1 MANNNAFLSDGGLS
15 HLWDLII
22 NRISAT
28 QTAIEAKIPT
38 KVSAF
43 ENDAKYI
50 TAKDVPEGA
59 AASTTVP
66 KVDSGSGSVGEETA
80 FARGDHVH
88 PTDTTRLAT
97 NGNASKT
104 TVAFTPAATRMAIVS
119 GENLETIAGKIL
131 KYMNDFGSLAYKTTV
146 AKTDL
151 AKEVTDSLA
160 KADAALQSFTESDP
174 TVPAW
179 AKNPLKPTYTASE
192 VGALSLDDAEANYA
206 KKSDLTKVY
215 KFQGSVATYADL
227 LALTNVS
234 ANDIYNVVESD
245 MNYGY
250 TESGTWDP
258 LGGIFEVA
266 SISNERIDEITGT
279 NTTEENT

>member
-1 MANNNAFLSDGGLS
+1 
-15 HLWDLII
+15 
-22 NRISAT
+22 
-28 QTAIEAKIPT
+28 
-38 KVSAF
+38 
-43 ENDAKYI
+43 
-50 TAKDVPEGA
+50 
-59 AASTTVP
+59 
-66 KVDSGSGSVGEETA
+66 
-80 FARGDHVH
+80 
-88 PTDTTRLAT
+88 
-97 NGNASKT
+97 
-104 TVAFTPAATRMAIVS
+104 
-119 GENLETIAGKIL
+119 
-131 KYMNDFGSLAYKTTV
+131 MNDFGSLAYKTTIT
-146 AKTDL
+146 KTDL
-151 AKEVTDSLA
+151 AKEVTDSLE
-160 KADAALQSFTESDP
+160 KADTALQSFTESDP

-179 AKNPLKPTYTASE
+179 AKASLKPTYTASE
-192 VGALSLDDAEANYA
+192 VGALSLDDAEQYYA

-234 ANDIYNVVESD
+234 ANDVYNVVESD

>member
-1 MANNNAFLSDGGLS
+1 MVNNNTFLNDSGLS
-15 HLWDLII
+15 HLWDAII
-22 NRISAT
+22 NRIAST
-28 QTAIEAKIPT
+28 QTAIEGKIPT

-59 AASTTVP
+59 AASMTVP

-131 KYMNDFGSLAYKTTV
+131 KYMNDFGSLAYKTTIT
-146 AKTDL
+146 KTDL
-151 AKEVTDSLA
+151 AKEVTDSLE
-160 KADAALQSFTESDP
+160 KADTALQSFTESDP

-179 AKNPLKPTYTASE
+179 AKASLKPTYTASE
-192 VGALSLDDAEANYA
+192 VGALALDDAEQYYA

-234 ANDIYNVVESD
+234 ANDVYNVVESD

>member
-1 MANNNAFLSDGGLS
+1 MANNNTFLNDAGLS

-22 NRISAT
+22 NRITAS
-28 QTAIEAKIPT
+28 QTAAESKIP
-38 KVSAF
+38 KNVSAF

-50 TAKDVPEGA
+50 TADDIPEGA

-66 KVDSGSGSVGEETA
+66 KADSGSGSVGEETT
-80 FARGDHVH
+80 FARGDHIH

-97 NGNASKT
+97 DGDASKT
-104 TVAFTPAATRMAIVS
+104 TVTFTPAETRMAIVS
-119 GENLETIAGKIL
+119 GESFKTIAGKIL
-131 KYMNDFGSLAYKTTV
+131 KYMNDFGALAYKAKV
-146 AKTDL
+146 MKTDL
-151 AKEVTDSLA
+151 AKEVTDSLS
-160 KADAALQSFTESDP
+160 KADSALQSFTESDP

-215 KFQGSVATYADL
+215 KFQGSVATYTDL
-227 LALTNVS
+227 LAIQNATV
-234 ANDIYNVVESD
+234 NDVYNVIESD

-250 TESGTWDP
+250 TENKTWDP
-258 LGGIFEVA
+258 LGGIFEVN
-266 SISNERIDEITGT
+266 SN
-279 NTTEENT
+279 N

>member
-1 MANNNAFLSDGGLS
+1 MANNNAFLNDAGLS

-22 NRISAT
+22 NRITAS
-28 QTAIEAKIPT
+28 QTAVESKIPK

-50 TAKDVPEGA
+50 TAKDVPEGV

-66 KVDSGSGSVGEETA
+66 KADSGSGSVGEETA

-88 PTDTTRLAT
+88 PTDSTRLAT
-97 NGNASKT
+97 DGNASKT

-131 KYMNDFGSLAYKTTV
+131 KYMNDFGSLAYKTIIT
-146 AKTDL
+146 KTDL
-151 AKEVTDSLA
+151 AKEVTDSLE
-160 KADAALQSFTESDP
+160 KADTALQSFTESDP

-179 AKNPLKPTYTASE
+179 AKTPLKPTYTASE
-192 VGALSLDDAEANYA
+192 VGALALDDAEQYYA

-227 LALTNVS
+227 LALTGVA
-234 ANDIYNVVESD
+234 ANDVYNVVESD

-250 TESGTWDP
+250 TENGTWDP

-279 NTTEENT
+279 NTTEETV

>member
-1 MANNNAFLSDGGLS
+1 MPNNQTFLNDSGLS

-22 NRISAT
+22 NRITST
-28 QTAIEAKIPT
+28 QTTIESKIPT

-66 KVDSGSGSVGEETA
+66 KTDSGSGAVGEETA

-97 NGNASKT
+97 NGNASKVT
-104 TVAFTPAATRMAIVS
+104 IAFTPAGTRTPIVS
-119 GENLETIAGKIL
+119 GESLDTIAGKIL

-146 AKTDL
+146 VKADL
-151 AKEVTDSLA
+151 AKEITDSLA
-160 KADAALQSFTESDP
+160 KADSALQSYTESDP

-179 AKNPLKPTYTASE
+179 AKNATKPTYTASE
-192 VGALSLDDAEANYA
+192 VGALALDDAEQYYA

-215 KFQGSVATYADL
+215 KFQGSVQTYANL
-227 LALTNVS
+227 IALTDQEEGNVW
-234 ANDIYNVVESD
+234 NVVESD

-250 TESGTWDP
+250 TSDGTWDP
-258 LGGIFEVA
+258 LGGMIEIPA
-266 SISNERIDEITGT
+266 ITNERIDEICSDS
-279 NTTEENT
+279 TTD

>member
-1 MANNNAFLSDGGLS
+1 MANSNTFLNDSGL
-15 HLWDLII
+15 LYFWTKIL
-22 NRISAT
+22 NTISTA
-28 QTAIEAKIPT
+28 QTAAESKIPK

-50 TAKDVPEGA
+50 TANDVPEGA
-59 AASTTVP
+59 AASNTVP
-66 KVDSGSGSVGEETA
+66 KADSGSGSIGEETA

-104 TVAFTPAATRMAIVS
+104 TIAFTPATTRAAIVS
-119 GENLETIAGKIL
+119 GESLGTIAGKIL

-146 AKTDL
+146 AKVDL

-160 KADAALQSFTESDP
+160 KADSALQSYTETDP

-179 AKNPLKPTYTASE
+179 AKNATKPTYTASE
-192 VGALSLDDAEANYA
+192 VGALSLDDAEQYYA

-227 LALTNVS
+227 IALTGVA
-234 ANDIYNVVESD
+234 ANDVYNVVESD

-266 SISNERIDEITGT
+266 SITNERIDEICSD
-279 NTTEENT
+279 TTDETT